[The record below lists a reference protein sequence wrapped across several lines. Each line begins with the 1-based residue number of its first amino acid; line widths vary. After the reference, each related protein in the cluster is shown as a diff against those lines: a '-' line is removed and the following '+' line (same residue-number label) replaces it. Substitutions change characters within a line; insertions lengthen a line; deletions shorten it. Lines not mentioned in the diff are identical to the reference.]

1 MTRQPVVPEY
11 HVTAVNLGNIRL
23 DKSAMTFQSGAG
35 TLVDVPVWAAAVE
48 GNGLK
53 ILVDT
58 GVGEPSRWNPMHP
71 VWQEKD
77 ETLDAAL
84 AQLGWGVND
93 IDIVINSHLHWD
105 HSENNRRLPNARF
118 YVSLAE
124 WEYAKNP
131 IEIQKKLYVHDWY
144 SAPLSIM
151 NYVLV
156 NQDLF
161 EVVPG
166 IKTIET
172 PGHTAGHQSTL
183 INTAEGLLCV
193 AGDAACFMENLT
205 APTPPGGMTSAAQ
218 ALASIDKMC
227 RSADRILMNHDP
239 EIKKY
244 QEGGFPLVPR
254 PAATA

>member
-1 MTRQPVVPEY
+1 MTTRAIPEY
-11 HVTAVNLGNIRL
+11 RVTAVKLGNIRL
-23 DKSAMTFQSGAG
+23 DKSFMTFQSGSG
-35 TLVDVPVWAAAVE
+35 TLVDVPVWGAAVE

-58 GVGEPSRWNPMHP
+58 GVSTPERWSHMGP
-71 VWQEKD
+71 VWHEQD

-105 HSENNRRLPNARF
+105 HSDNNWRLPNARF

-124 WEYAKNP
+124 WEYAKDP
-131 IEIQKKLYVHDWY
+131 TEGQKKLYVADFNK
-144 SAPLSIM
+144 APLSVM

-172 PGHTAGHQSTL
+172 PGHSAGHQSIL

-205 APTPPGGMTSAAQ
+205 TPTPPGGLTSAVQ
-218 ALASIDKMC
+218 AFASIEKM
-227 RSADRILMNHDP
+227 RRAADRIFMNHDP
-239 EIKKY
+239 QLKKY
-244 QEGGFPLVPR
+244 QEGGFPLVPKR
-254 PAATA
+254 ANADG

>member
-1 MTRQPVVPEY
+1 MSHTSAAARAANGSHHSSARRAARSSAARSGAKVFL
-11 HVTAVNLGNIRL
+11 VTAAPYLGEDLCATYRL
-23 DKSAMTFQSGAG
+23 W
-35 TLVDVPVWAAAVE
+35 L
-48 GNGLK
+48 
-53 ILVDT
+53 
-58 GVGEPSRWNPMHP
+58 EP
-71 VWQEKD
+71 D

-84 AQLGWGVND
+84 AQLGWRVND

-105 HSENNRRLPNARF
+105 HSDNNRRLPNARF

-131 IEIQKKLYVHDWY
+131 ISIQKKLYIHDWS

-172 PGHTAGHQSTL
+172 PGHSAGHRIPRGVAHRDVNAL
-183 INTAEGLLCV
+183 VYADVLDALLLELAV
-193 AGDAACFMENLT
+193 ERRAGAVDE
-205 APTPPGGMTSAAQ
+205 
-218 ALASIDKMC
+218 
-227 RSADRILMNHDP
+227 
-239 EIKKY
+239 
-244 QEGGFPLVPR
+244 
-254 PAATA
+254 